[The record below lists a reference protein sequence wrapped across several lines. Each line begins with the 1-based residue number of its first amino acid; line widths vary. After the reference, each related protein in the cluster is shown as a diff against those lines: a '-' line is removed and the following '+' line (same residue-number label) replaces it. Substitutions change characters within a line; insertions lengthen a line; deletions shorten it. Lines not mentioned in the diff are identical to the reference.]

1 MKNKERIMYKKL
13 LLATAITVASGQA
26 LGATWAADTG
36 TVGVIHTNEGISK
49 VAEATGVP
57 TASPVVRLGAA
68 YAVNDVITLTYSV
81 AKASTA
87 SWPTNLYS
95 IKPGTAVVTHEVVGV
110 EAIGQVE
117 VATQTRTGNTA
128 GVAGFVVGDVCTFG
142 GRTTEKYRV
151 EAITGITANH
161 IKVTPALITATAA
174 DDTVICANP
183 EYVIL
188 SYTSGSTDG
197 KTVNY
202 RVQSSTAVGTAT
214 SSIGAEIP
222 LPSPNVSVAGL
233 TAADATVSFAAATG
247 AGTAMDVLTTSKT
260 IATASPEFSYAVS
273 KKFNAVIDVET
284 DRKSYSSAF
293 DTTNVE
299 DDLELTITLV
309 AGTDGNKATTT
320 TSGVAD
326 ITNAVTLD
334 ATTASS
340 AVTTVVG
347 DFAFLDSSTAAGVT
361 AAAAAFTE
369 NNANSTAIA
378 TTGASYAITD
388 TTIAANV
395 ITSTVKNTEAAVL
408 PVQSFT
414 ASTVVT
420 FTSEGIATAT
430 RTIDHGNV
438 GSWTLNGASVT
449 AYGVPMGP
457 AVSRFLWISNKGT
470 ASAAFTYTATMNGTS
485 YGPYSVGTVPGKTSM
500 SVAGLIDTDLS
511 ARGIYVAPSSRA
523 TIELASPVKANDI
536 TVSASYKHIGDSDR
550 LGLETSDTLT
560 ILDAK

>member
-1 MKNKERIMYKKL
+1 MYKKL
-13 LLATAITVASGQA
+13 LLATAISVASGQA
-26 LGATWAADTG
+26 LGATWAADTA

-57 TASPVVRLGAA
+57 SASPVVRLGAA

-95 IKPGTAVVTHEVVGV
+95 IKPGTAVATHEVVGIEPV
-110 EAIGQVE
+110 GEDDIAL
-117 VATQTRTGNTA
+117 QTISGNSA
-128 GVAGFVVGDVCTFG
+128 GISGFVVGDVCTIG
-142 GRTTEKYRV
+142 GRTAELYRIESITAV
-151 EAITGITANH
+151 SNAIT
-161 IKVTPALITATAA
+161 VTPNLVTATAA
-174 DDTVICANP
+174 DDAVVCANP
-183 EYVIL
+183 EYVVL
-188 SYTSGSTDG
+188 SYTSGSADG

-202 RVQSSTAVGTAT
+202 RVQSSTAAGNAT

-247 AGTAMDVLTTSKT
+247 AGTAMDALSTSKT

-284 DRKSYSSAF
+284 DRKSYSSQF
-293 DTTNVE
+293 DTTNTE
-299 DDLELTITLV
+299 DDLDLTITLI
-309 AGTDGNKATTT
+309 AGTDGNKATTST
-320 TSGVAD
+320 AGVAD

-334 ATTASS
+334 ATTANS

-347 DFAFLDSSTAAGVT
+347 DFAFLDSSSAAGVT

-369 NNANSTAIA
+369 ANANSTAIA

-388 TTIAANV
+388 TTISAAV

-420 FTSEGIATAT
+420 FTTEGVSNT
-430 RTIDHGNV
+430 RTINHGNV

-500 SVAGLIDTDLS
+500 SVAGAIDNDLS